1 MLPEKKRKSSVILA
15 LSAMLN
21 QSAQK
26 EALAIAR
33 KTLAEYLAAGKIPVC
48 SPVNPDLQKSLG
60 AFVTLRSKN
69 ELRGCIGLF
78 EPKEPLYQVIQKMAV
93 AAATQDFRFPP
104 VTAAEL
110 KDITLEISVMTP
122 QRKIND
128 WQKIKLGTHGVV
140 VEKNGQS
147 GTFLPQVATETGW
160 DLEEF
165 LSQLCWQK
173 AGLPPEA
180 YKDPAANLF
189 VFEVQIIAEKA
200 SRLL

>member
-1 MLPEKKRKSSVILA
+1 MLPEKNRKSSVILV
-15 LSAMLN
+15 LLDMLN
-21 QSAQK
+21 RSAQK
-26 EALAIAR
+26 EALTIAR
-33 KTLAEYLAAGKIPVC
+33 KTLAEYLATGKTPVY
-48 SPVNPDLQKSLG
+48 SPVSSDLQQPLG
-60 AFVTLRSKN
+60 AFVTLRKEN

-78 EPKEPLYQVIQKMAV
+78 EPQKPLFQVIQEMAI
-93 AAATQDFRFPP
+93 AAATQDFRFSP
-104 VTAAEL
+104 VNIGEL

-128 WQKIKLGTHGVV
+128 WQKIKLGIHGVV

-165 LSQLCWQK
+165 LSELCEQK

-189 VFEVQIIAEKA
+189 VFEVQIIAEKE
-200 SRLL
+200 

>member
-1 MLPEKKRKSSVILA
+1 
-15 LSAMLN
+15 MLN
-21 QSAQK
+21 QLAQK

-33 KTLAEYLAAGKIPVC
+33 KTLEKYLTAGKIPSF
-48 SPVNPDLQKSLG
+48 SPTNQSLRQLLG
-60 AFVTLRSKN
+60 AFVTLREHG

-78 EPKEPLYQVIQKMAV
+78 EPQKPLFQVIREMAI

-104 VTAAEL
+104 VTAEEL
-110 KDITLEISVMTP
+110 KNINLEISVMTP
-122 QRKIND
+122 KRKIND
-128 WQKIKLGTHGVV
+128 WQKIKLGIQGVV
-140 VEKNGQS
+140 VEKNGCA

-165 LSQLCWQK
+165 LSQLCEQK

-189 VFEVQIIAEKA
+189 VFEAQIFAEKE
-200 SRLL
+200 